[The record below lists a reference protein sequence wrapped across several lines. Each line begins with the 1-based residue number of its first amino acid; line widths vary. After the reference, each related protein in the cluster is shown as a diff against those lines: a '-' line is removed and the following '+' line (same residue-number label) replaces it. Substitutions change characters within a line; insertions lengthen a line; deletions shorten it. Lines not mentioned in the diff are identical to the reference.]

1 MVKGRA
7 KPQGRLTVGLPEDF
21 DCEWAD
27 WMAGGGAALEQ
38 EIQTDMRAKRH
49 VLDINDG
56 THAAWH
62 DDSLGVLLVLD
73 DHEVMGLLEM
83 WGEAAGGNIIALSKC
98 LEWLHGL
105 FGFIDHCA
113 GMHPDD

>member
-38 EIQTDMRAKRH
+38 EIKTDMRAKRH

-83 WGEAAGGNIIALSKC
+83 WGEAAEGNIIALSKC

-105 FGFIDHCA
+105 FGFIDQCA

>member
-38 EIQTDMRAKRH
+38 EIQRDMRAKRP
-49 VLDINDG
+49 V
-56 THAAWH
+56 
-62 DDSLGVLLVLD
+62 
-73 DHEVMGLLEM
+73 
-83 WGEAAGGNIIALSKC
+83 
-98 LEWLHGL
+98 
-105 FGFIDHCA
+105 
-113 GMHPDD
+113 